1 MEKKTFTVTLEIE
14 ATSQADLLRLG
25 VGRLIENR
33 NTLSFQII
41 EKGDWKQWIA
51 DVYHCSGCW
60 GQKTTDEEMMMEL
73 VETRMQA
80 DPDDY
85 VPDPSLYRECA
96 AYWNDLCDRY
106 PN

>member
-60 GQKTTDEEMMMEL
+60 GQKTTDEESCCSFVGYSM
-73 VETRMQA
+73 RGKMQ
-80 DPDDY
+80 
-85 VPDPSLYRECA
+85 STLSKSK
-96 AYWNDLCDRY
+96 
-106 PN
+106 